1 MDFFLTYYRAHLLMN
16 KLNNWNDEATRC
28 KKYQHSLI
36 DQNIIVDFVHD
47 MLLDDDAKLHDEK

>member
-1 MDFFLTYYRAHLLMN
+1 MT
-16 KLNNWNDEATRC
+16 KLNNWNGEVTKC

-47 MLLDDDAKLHDEK
+47 MLLDDDAKLYDEA